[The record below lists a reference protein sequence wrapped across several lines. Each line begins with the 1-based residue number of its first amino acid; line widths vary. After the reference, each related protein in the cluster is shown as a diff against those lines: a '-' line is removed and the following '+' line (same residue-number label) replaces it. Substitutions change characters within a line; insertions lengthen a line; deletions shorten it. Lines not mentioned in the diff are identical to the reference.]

1 MHISEGV
8 LSGPILATGW
18 VLAASGTAIG
28 LRRLS
33 GEDLAKTGILAAAFY
48 VASLIH
54 VPIGPSSVHL
64 LLTGLLGLL
73 LGWAAVPA
81 IMVGLLLQAIMFQFG
96 GLVVLGANTVI
107 MAGPAVACR
116 YLFGSLVRRGGA
128 AGAVGAFACGAG
140 SVLGAAILA
149 GLALAFTGEA
159 FTEVAWTIMAAHVPV
174 MVVEG
179 LITLFTVNFL
189 ARVKPEMLAGLRPVA
204 RSAA

>member
-8 LSGPILATGW
+8 LSGP
-18 VLAASGTAIG
+18 VLAVGWGLAAAGAGFG

-33 GEDLAKTGILAAAFY
+33 GENLAKAGILSAAFY

-54 VPIGPSSVHL
+54 VPVGPSSVHL

-81 IMVGLLLQAIMFQFG
+81 ILVGLLLQAIMFQFG

-107 MAGPAVACR
+107 MAAPAVACR
-116 YLFGSLVRRGGA
+116 ILFGPLVRRGKG
-128 AGAVGAFACGAG
+128 AGAVGAFACGAC

-159 FTEVAWTIMAAHVPV
+159 FTEAAWTLVAAHVPV

-179 LITLFTVNFL
+179 FITLFAVNFL
-189 ARVKPEMLAGLRPVA
+189 ARVKPEMLQGLAPLPD
-204 RSAA
+204 

>member
-8 LSGPILATGW
+8 LSGP
-18 VLAASGTAIG
+18 VLAVGWGLTAAGAGWG

-33 GEDLAKTGILAAAFY
+33 GEHLAKAGILAAAFY

-64 LLTGLLGLL
+64 VLSGLLGLL

-81 IMVGLLLQAIMFQFG
+81 ILVGLLLQAIMFQYG

-107 MAGPAVACR
+107 MAAPAVACR
-116 YLFGSLVRRGGA
+116 YLFGTLVRRGGGA
-128 AGAVGAFACGAG
+128 RAVGAFACGAG
-140 SVLGAAILA
+140 SVLGGAVLA
-149 GLALAFTGEA
+149 GLALALTGEA
-159 FTEVAWTIMAAHVPV
+159 FTAAAWTIVAAHLPV

-179 LITLFTVNFL
+179 FICLFAVNFL
-189 ARVKPEMLAGLRPVA
+189 ARVKPEMLRGLLPEPA
-204 RSAA
+204 

>member
-8 LSGPILATGW
+8 LSGP
-18 VLAASGTAIG
+18 VLAVGWGLTVIGTGMG

-33 GEDLAKTGILAAAFY
+33 GEHLAKAGILAAAFY

-64 LLTGLLGLL
+64 VLSGLLGLL

-81 IMVGLLLQAIMFQFG
+81 ILVGLLLQAIMFQYG

-107 MAGPAVACR
+107 MAAPAVICR
-116 YLFGSLVRRGGA
+116 FLFGPLVRRGGTA
-128 AGAVGAFACGAG
+128 RAVGAFACGAC
-140 SVLGAAILA
+140 SLLGGAVLA
-149 GLALAFTGEA
+149 GLALALTGEA
-159 FTEVAWTIMAAHVPV
+159 FVTVAWTIVAAHLPV

-179 LITLFTVNFL
+179 FICLFAVNFL
-189 ARVKPEMLAGLRPVA
+189 ARVKPEMLQGLIPDPV
-204 RSAA
+204 